1 VLGNVL
7 DVLNQPVVFFLLL
20 VGSGGFLIAG
30 EVEAIARAVRRTAGE
45 NEANG
50 KAAPVRSL
58 GPARRYRLTLLFAA
72 GILLLSAFGTVSAS
86 FTQQISGGMKVEV
99 VFPTIIPT
107 PTATPTDTL
116 APTAA
121 PSATPT
127 RTAAPIKAPT
137 PTAAPTK
144 APTPTA
150 APTTAPTPTAAPT
163 TAPTPTAAP
172 TTAPTPTAAPTT
184 APTPTAAPTDTLAP
198 TAAPTDTPTPAE
210 PDPSEAV

>member
-99 VFPTIIPT
+99 VFPTITPT

-121 PSATPT
+121 PTATPT
-127 RTAAPIKAPT
+127 RTAAPTKAPTRTAAPTIIPT
-137 PTAAPTK
+137 PTAAPTII
-144 APTPTA
+144 
-150 APTTAPTPTAAPT
+150 
-163 TAPTPTAAP
+163 
-172 TTAPTPTAAPTT
+172 
-184 APTPTAAPTDTLAP
+184 PTPTAAPTDTLAP

-210 PDPSEAV
+210 PGPSEAV

>member
-58 GPARRYRLTLLFAA
+58 GLGRRYRLTLLFAA

-86 FTQQISGGMKVEV
+86 FTQQISSGMKVEV

-172 TTAPTPTAAPTT
+172 T
-184 APTPTAAPTDTLAP
+184 DTLAP

>member
-1 VLGNVL
+1 MLGNVL

-30 EVEAIARAVRRTAGE
+30 EVEAIARAVRWTAGE

-99 VFPTIIPT
+99 VFPTITPI

-121 PSATPT
+121 PTATPT
-127 RTAAPIKAPT
+127 RTAAPTKAPT
-137 PTAAPTK
+137 RTAAPTII
-144 APTPTA
+144 
-150 APTTAPTPTAAPT
+150 
-163 TAPTPTAAP
+163 
-172 TTAPTPTAAPTT
+172 
-184 APTPTAAPTDTLAP
+184 PTPTAAPTDTLAP

-210 PDPSEAV
+210 PGPSEAV